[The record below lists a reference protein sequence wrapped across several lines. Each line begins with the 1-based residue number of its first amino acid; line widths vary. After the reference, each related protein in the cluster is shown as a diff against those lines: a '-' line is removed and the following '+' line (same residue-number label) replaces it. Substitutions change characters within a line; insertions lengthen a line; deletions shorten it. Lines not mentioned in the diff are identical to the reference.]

1 MYTIKFIY
9 AGDDPPDKV
18 YTQSGSYLRAIA
30 TYLLKKVGATLSSS
44 FVYYDDLQLS
54 NILQFE
60 NLRTRIAENL
70 HTRS

>member
-44 FVYYDDLQLS
+44 FVYYDDL
-54 NILQFE
+54 
-60 NLRTRIAENL
+60 
-70 HTRS
+70 